1 MEPLRGRSAELG
13 RLLEAMRAADQGTA
27 SVTVVTGEPG
37 IGKSALLHAA
47 MEQAERHGFLVAT
60 AAAHQTDNISPLSS
74 LAPALRA
81 GKDPLIGTEHFLE
94 LAALNTQPLWL
105 AERLADLMRQ
115 RLTGTA
121 ALLVLDDAQW
131 SDPLTGF
138 VLRVAIS
145 RLADARLMW
154 LLATRPT
161 PGGVADQLVDAVRDQ
176 LPVHAVQLAPLDTEA
191 VLQIAADRLNHAVD
205 PALSVR
211 LGGAQG
217 IPFLVEQ
224 VVAGLYVADKPVAEG
239 PLPDGLV
246 EGVRRRTAGTTELC
260 RALLRTAAVFGSE
273 FRLEDVAALM
283 GEGVARL
290 AEPLDE
296 AIRAGLLADSGA
308 HLTFRHELL
317 RAAVLADVPPS
328 AQRALHSAIADQLLR
343 SEQGASAAAPHILA
357 TATVGDLAAIS
368 TLRTAARD
376 LLTTMSITALSVIQ
390 ETFELT
396 PVDHAIRGEVGGDVV
411 DILLIT
417 RQYDAARAFADDLL
431 GGTPLYQ
438 GLVSAELAAR
448 IRLLLA
454 PQEWALGLLDA
465 GRLVVDG
472 APQHLA
478 ERLAAY
484 RVLAGAEEPFEG
496 EDLVARAVLEIAR
509 AERAAGEGR
518 FVEARDAYAAARSRG
533 ASASSGSAAAGST
546 GGSGSTASGS
556 AGGGSTG
563 ERTAGGDALGTPPAV
578 RVELAELFCRAQ
590 AGEPAAALQGVKEG
604 LGVGDSWLA
613 PQLAVLRAQLELAV
627 GNLPAAVEAANAS
640 LRWSA
645 ELHDPSTEP
654 TARQVLAL
662 VALLRGDLSAA
673 RTAPDEPLRALLAM
687 ADGDATA
694 AHRLLATPLAYPNR
708 LELLVH
714 AATRIPDTDAQNHS
728 TAHAVA
734 KLLAEHAATTPTG
747 ATTGAAQLVA
757 AANERDLTALADAV
771 DQLRSTGRQL
781 LLAEAEELHGR
792 VELEHG
798 DRRTGVAALERALD
812 SYTELGA
819 TALAV
824 PVQAALQAAG
834 VRRRRWAAVPTRP
847 ESGWEALTP
856 MERKVA
862 LLVADGHTNR
872 SAAEELVL
880 SASTVG
886 THLRNVFSKLGV
898 NSRVQ
903 LTRLVLQR
911 FASPPNA

>member
-13 RLLEAMRAADQGTA
+13 RLLEALRAADQGTA
-27 SVTVVTGEPG
+27 SLTVVTGEPG

-60 AAAHQTDNISPLSS
+60 AAAHQTDNISPLAS

-115 RLTGTA
+115 RLVGA
-121 ALLVLDDAQW
+121 ATLVVLDDAQW

-217 IPFLVEQ
+217 VPFLVEQ
-224 VVAGLYVADKPVAEG
+224 IVAGLYVADKPLAEG
-239 PLPDGLV
+239 PLPDGLI

-273 FRLEDVAALM
+273 FRLEDVAVLM
-283 GEGVARL
+283 SEGVARL

-308 HLTFRHELL
+308 RLTFRHELL

-357 TATVGDLAAIS
+357 TAAVGDLAAIS

-396 PVDHAIRGEVGGDVV
+396 PVDHPIRGEVGADVI

-417 RQYDAARAFADDLL
+417 RQYDAARAFAEDLL

-438 GLVSAELAAR
+438 GPVSAELAAR

-465 GRLVVDG
+465 SRLVVDG
-472 APQHLA
+472 APRHLA

-484 RVLAGAEEPFEG
+484 RVVAGAEKPFATD
-496 EDLVARAVLEIAR
+496 DLVASAVLEIAR
-509 AERAAGEGR
+509 AERAAAEGR
-518 FVEARDAYAAARSRG
+518 FVAARDAYAAARSRRG
-533 ASASSGSAAAGST
+533 GSASGGSAV
-546 GGSGSTASGS
+546 GGSAVGGLVGDGS
-556 AGGGSTG
+556 AVDELAG
-563 ERTAGGDALGTPPAV
+563 ERTAGGHALGTPPAV
-578 RVELAELFCRAQ
+578 RVELAELLCRAQ
-590 AGEPAAALQGVKEG
+590 AGEPAAVLQRVKEG

-627 GNLPAAVEAANAS
+627 GNLSAAVEAAHAS

-654 TARQVLAL
+654 AARQVLAL

-673 RTAPDEPLRALLAM
+673 RTAPDEPVRALLAM

-694 AHRLLATPLAYPNR
+694 AHRLLTASLDYPNR

-714 AATRIPDTDAQNHS
+714 AATRTQDTAS
-728 TAHAVA
+728 GTAHAVA
-734 KLLAEHAATTPTG
+734 KLLAEHAATTPTA

>member
-27 SVTVVTGEPG
+27 SLSVVTGEPG

-47 MEQAERHGFLVAT
+47 VEQAERHGLLVAT
-60 AAAHQTDNISPLSS
+60 AAAHQTDNISPLAS

-105 AERLADLMRQ
+105 AERLADLIGQ
-115 RLTGTA
+115 RLAGTA
-121 ALLVLDDAQW
+121 ALVVLDDAQW

-138 VLRVAIS
+138 VLRVVLS
-145 RLADARLMW
+145 RLADARIMW
-154 LLATRPT
+154 LLATRPS
-161 PGGVADQLVDAVRDQ
+161 PGGITDQLVDALGDQ
-176 LPVHAVQLAPLDTEA
+176 LPVHLIPLTPLDSEA
-191 VLQIAADRLNHAVD
+191 VLQIAADRLNQPVD
-205 PALSVR
+205 TALSVR
-211 LGGAQG
+211 LSSAQG
-217 IPFLVEQ
+217 VPFLVEQ
-224 VVAGLYVADKPVAEG
+224 VVAGLYLSE
-239 PLPDGLV
+239 LPDGLV

-260 RALLRTAAVFGSE
+260 RSLLRTAAVFGSE
-273 FRLEDVAALM
+273 FRLEDVVALM

-296 AIRAGLLADSGA
+296 AIRAGLLTDNGA

-343 SEQGASAAAPHILA
+343 SEQGAAAAAPHILA
-357 TATVGDLAAIS
+357 TAAVGDLAAIS

-376 LLTTMSITALSVIQ
+376 LLTTMSITALSVIR

-396 PVDHAIRGEVGGDVV
+396 PADQPIRGEVGADVV
-411 DILLIT
+411 DILLVA

-438 GLVSAELAAR
+438 GPVTPELAAR
-448 IRLLLA
+448 VRLLLA
-454 PQEWALGLLDA
+454 PHEWATGALDA
-465 GRLVVDG
+465 SRLTVAG
-472 APQHLA
+472 SPQPSTD
-478 ERLAAY
+478 RLTAY
-484 RVLAGAEEPFEG
+484 QVLAGAAEPFET
-496 EDLVARAVLEIAR
+496 EDPVASALLRIAQ
-509 AERAAGEGR
+509 AEQAAAEGR
-518 FVEARDAYAAARSRG
+518 FADARDAYAAAHIPQEL
-533 ASASSGSAAAGST
+533 GS
-546 GGSGSTASGS
+546 
-556 AGGGSTG
+556 
-563 ERTAGGDALGTPPAV
+563 PPAV

-590 AGEPAAALQGVKEG
+590 AGEPAAALQRVTEG
-604 LGVGDSWLA
+604 FAGDSWLA

-627 GNLPAAVEAANAS
+627 GNLPAAAEAANAS
-640 LRWSA
+640 LRWST
-645 ELHDPSTEP
+645 ELHDPSTESA
-654 TARQVLAL
+654 ARQVLTL
-662 VALLRGDLSAA
+662 VALLRGDLPAA
-673 RTAPDEPLRALLAM
+673 RTAADEPARALLAM
-687 ADGDATA
+687 ADGDSA
-694 AHRLLATPLAYPNR
+694 AAARLLATPLDYPIR

-714 AATRIPDTDAQNHS
+714 AAAHSPDTTQ
-728 TAHAVA
+728 AVA
-734 KLLAEHAATTPTG
+734 KLLSDPPVQSGVAP
-747 ATTGAAQLVA
+747 LVA
-757 AANERDLTALADAV
+757 AYHAHDPAGLAAAV
-771 DQLRSTGRQL
+771 DQLRSSGRAL

-798 DRRTGVAALERALD
+798 DRSTGIAALERALD
-812 SYTELGA
+812 SYTQLGA
-819 TALAV
+819 TAFAV
-824 PVQAALQAAG
+824 PVQAVLQAAG
-834 VRRRRWAAVPTRP
+834 VRRRRWSAVPTRP

-886 THLRNVFSKLGV
+886 THLRNVFSKLDV

-911 FASPPNA
+911 FTSPPNA